1 MKKIKLIIMTLAIL
15 LSIGGAFA
23 TRPHYDCTF
32 STQYYWTG
40 SGYMPAGQFGVNFAC
55 LQSANSCSYVLVSG
69 QYVQC
74 RVGTYTPINLTGD
87 AHPKNK

>member
-15 LSIGGAFA
+15 SSIGGAFA

-32 STQYYWTG
+32 STQYFWTG
-40 SGYMPAGQFGVNFAC
+40 SAYAPAGTFGINFIC
-55 LQSANSCSYVLVSG
+55 QTGANSCSYVLVGG

-74 RVGTYTPINLTGD
+74 RVGTYTSASNGVQI
-87 AHPKNK
+87 KK